1 MAIGGRIKEKEEEKM
16 KEFLSFPLF
25 PIQFEV
31 FFAAFPIIAQYV
43 FIQF

>member
-25 PIQFEV
+25 
-31 FFAAFPIIAQYV
+31 QYNSRC
-43 FIQF
+43 FLPLFQ